1 MPPDTPSKR
10 KRGAADHGMAR
21 PSPASRAAAAASAAA
36 AAAVAAQESVDSF
49 DEAQINQL
57 IAHNKGHHH
66 PAAVQQNGAGPSTA
80 ASAEAAAVAAA
91 SATAQAALTHYQVPA
106 SFEGS
111 SAQHHDPGD
120 PDGFGMTH
128 DAYALNQLKEA
139 AQMADADGN
148 KPVVGSDEW
157 HRVRRNNHKEGSSSI
172 AVSSMANVKQWSAAV
187 ARPSMRA
194 SPRSPRLSPAA
205 RRTRAPSSI
214 AQCNSSSS

>member
-36 AAAVAAQESVDSF
+36 AAVAAAHESVDSF
-49 DEAQINQL
+49 DEAQISQL

-66 PAAVQQNGAGPSTA
+66 PAAQQNGAGPSPA

-91 SATAQAALTHYQVPA
+91 SATAQAALTHYEVPQPFGGA
-106 SFEGS
+106 N
-111 SAQHHDPGD
+111 AQHHDPAD
-120 PDGFGMTH
+120 TDGFGIAH
-128 DAYALNQLKEA
+128 GAYALDQLKEA

-172 AVSSMANVKQWSAAV
+172 RGVLH
-187 ARPSMRA
+187 
-194 SPRSPRLSPAA
+194 RL
-205 RRTRAPSSI
+205 T
-214 AQCNSSSS
+214 